1 MALICTEPMFTR
13 RYGHVDSNESACC
26 DQKQGLAVPAA
37 QPVQHKESGD
47 FGRNFNATINEL
59 REVNIDA
66 KA

>member
-1 MALICTEPMFTR
+1 MALICTELMFTR
-13 RYGHVDSNESACC
+13 RYGHVDSNESARC

-47 FGRNFNATINEL
+47 FGRNFNSTINEL
-59 REVNIDA
+59 CEVNIDA